1 MSKEVGMNKTLLNRE
16 FLRVFG
22 QTVHEYSI
30 NKKIEKAKLLL
41 VNTDLPIYEIAEQI
55 GYKNATHF
63 SAAFKRQEGTTPK
76 KFKTNIQ

>member
-1 MSKEVGMNKTLLNRE
+1 M
-16 FLRVFG
+16 
-22 QTVHEYSI
+22 
-30 NKKIEKAKLLL
+30 
-41 VNTDLPIYEIAEQI
+41 NTDLPIYEIAEQI